1 MRILMVEDELDM
13 ASALSDALS
22 KYNIVIDHVASVAD
36 AREAANLHA
45 YDAILLD
52 RQLPDGEGLRLIP
65 ELRAGNIDSPII
77 VLTAHND
84 HEGRIRGL
92 DLGADDYMGKP
103 FVVEELVARLRAV
116 LRRQPFLSPDI
127 ISAGRLTFEVSRM
140 EPSIDG
146 KPLILPRR
154 ELLVLGALM
163 KRLGRTVARDALA
176 SAVYSFDVEIQSNA
190 LDSHVSR
197 LRKKLADLDAGVAI
211 HTIRGVGYLLK
222 VAE

>member
-1 MRILMVEDELDM
+1 MRILLVEDELDM

-22 KYNIVIDHVASVAD
+22 KHKIVIDHVATLAD
-36 AREAANLHA
+36 AREAVHLHS

-52 RQLPDGEGLRLIP
+52 RQLTDGEGLKLIP
-65 ELRAGNIDSPII
+65 ELRAADIEAPII

-103 FVVEELVARLRAV
+103 FVVEELIARLRAV
-116 LRRQPFLSPDI
+116 LRRPPQLSPDVI
-127 ISAGRLTFEVSRM
+127 TAGRLSFEVSHM
-140 EPSIDG
+140 EPALDG

-154 ELLVLGALM
+154 ELLVLAALM
-163 KRLGRTVARDALA
+163 KRIGRTVTREALA
-176 SAVYSFDVEIQSNA
+176 NAVYSFDAEIQSNA

-197 LRKKLADLDAGVAI
+197 LRRKLADLEAGVSI

-222 VAE
+222 AAE

>member
-1 MRILMVEDELDM
+1 MRILLVEDELDM

-22 KYNIVIDHVASVAD
+22 KHNIVIDHVTSGAD
-36 AREAANLHA
+36 AREATLLHA

-52 RQLPDGEGLRLIP
+52 RQLTDGEGLRLIP
-65 ELRAGNIDSPII
+65 ELRAGSIDTPII

-103 FVVEELVARLRAV
+103 FVVEELIARLRAV
-116 LRRQPFLSPDI
+116 LRRQSLLSSDVI
-127 ISAGRLTFEVSRM
+127 TAGRLSFEVSHM
-140 EPSIDG
+140 EPSLDG

-154 ELLVLGALM
+154 ELLVLAALM
-163 KRLGRTVARDALA
+163 KRIGRTVTREAL
-176 SAVYSFDVEIQSNA
+176 SNAVYSFDAEIQSNS

-197 LRKKLADLDAGVAI
+197 LRKKLADLNAGVAI

-222 VAE
+222 AAE

>member
-1 MRILMVEDELDM
+1 MRILLVEDELDM
-13 ASALSDALS
+13 ASALGDALS
-22 KYNIVIDHVASVAD
+22 KHNIVIDHVTSVTD
-36 AREAANLHA
+36 AREAVHMHS

-52 RQLPDGEGLRLIP
+52 RQLTDGEGLRLIP
-65 ELRAGNIDSPII
+65 ELRTSNIDAPII

-92 DLGADDYMGKP
+92 DMGADDYMGKP
-103 FVVEELVARLRAV
+103 FVVEELIARLRAV
-116 LRRQPFLSPDI
+116 LRRPTLLSSDI
-127 ISAGRLTFEVSRM
+127 ISAGRLAFDVSHM
-140 EPSIDG
+140 EPLLDG

-163 KRLGRTVARDALA
+163 KRIGRTVTREAL
-176 SAVYSFDVEIQSNA
+176 SNAVYGFGDEIQSNS
-190 LDSHVSR
+190 LDAHVSR
-197 LRKKLADLDAGVAI
+197 LRKKLADLNGGVTI

>member
-1 MRILMVEDELDM
+1 MRILLVEDELDM
-13 ASALSDALS
+13 ASALGDALS
-22 KYNIVIDHVASVAD
+22 RYNIVIDHVTTVAD
-36 AREAANLHA
+36 AREAATMHA

-52 RQLPDGEGLRLIP
+52 RQLTDGEGLRLIP
-65 ELRAGNIDSPII
+65 DLRAGGIDTPII

-103 FVVEELVARLRAV
+103 FVVEELIARLRAV
-116 LRRQPFLSPDI
+116 LRRQPFLSPDVV
-127 ISAGRLTFEVSRM
+127 SAGRLSFEVSRM

-154 ELLVLGALM
+154 ELLVLNALM
-163 KRLGRTVARDALA
+163 KRIGRTVARDALA
-176 SAVYSFDVEIQSNA
+176 GAVYSFDVEIQSNA

-197 LRKKLADLDAGVAI
+197 LRKKLAELDAGVAI
-211 HTIRGVGYLLK
+211 HTIRGIGYLLK
-222 VAE
+222 AAE

>member
-1 MRILMVEDELDM
+1 MRILLAEDELDM
-13 ASALSDALS
+13 ASALNDALS
-22 KYNIVIDHVASVAD
+22 KHNIVIDHVTSVAD
-36 AREAANLHA
+36 AWEAANVHP

-52 RQLPDGEGLRLIP
+52 RQLTDGDGLRLIP
-65 ELRAGNIDSPII
+65 RLRAGNIDVPII

-116 LRRQPFLSPDI
+116 LRRQPFLSPDV
-127 ISAGRLTFEVSRM
+127 ISAGRLSFEVSRM
-140 EPSIDG
+140 EPAIDG

-154 ELLVLGALM
+154 ELLVLAALM
-163 KRLGRTVARDALA
+163 KRVGRTVARDALA
-176 SAVYSFDVEIQSNA
+176 GAVYSFDAEIQSNA

-222 VAE
+222 AAE

>member
-1 MRILMVEDELDM
+1 MVENEPDM
-13 ASALSDALS
+13 ASALTDALS
-22 KYNIVIDHVASVAD
+22 KHNIVVDHVATLAD
-36 AREAANLHA
+36 AREAAHLHS

-52 RQLPDGEGLRLIP
+52 RQLTDGEGLKLIP
-65 ELRAGNIDSPII
+65 ELRADDIDVAII

-103 FVVEELVARLRAV
+103 FVVEELIARLRAV
-116 LRRQPFLSPDI
+116 LRRQSQLSSDVI
-127 ISAGRLTFEVSRM
+127 TAGRLSFEVSHM
-140 EPSIDG
+140 EPSLHG

-163 KRLGRTVARDALA
+163 KRVGRTVTREALA
-176 SAVYSFDVEIQSNA
+176 NAVYSFDVEIQSNA

-197 LRKKLADLDAGVAI
+197 LRKKLTDLDAGVAI

-222 VAE
+222 AAE

>member
-1 MRILMVEDELDM
+1 MRLLLIEDELDM
-13 ASALSDALS
+13 ASALSDALA
-22 KYNIVIDHVASVAD
+22 KHNIVIDHVTSMAD
-36 AREAANLHA
+36 AREAADMRS

-52 RQLPDGEGLRLIP
+52 RQLTDGEGLKLIP

-103 FVVEELVARLRAV
+103 FVVEELIARLRAV
-116 LRRQPFLSPDI
+116 LRRPTLLSSDV
-127 ISAGRLTFEVSRM
+127 ISVGRLAFDASHM
-140 EPSIDG
+140 EPSLDG

-154 ELLVLGALM
+154 ELLVLAALM
-163 KRLGRTVARDALA
+163 KRNGRTVTREALA
-176 SAVYSFDVEIQSNA
+176 NAVYSFDVEIQSNS
-190 LDSHVSR
+190 LDAHVSR
-197 LRKKLADLDAGVAI
+197 LRKKLMNLNAGVAI
-211 HTIRGVGYLLK
+211 HTIRGIGYLLK

>member
-1 MRILMVEDELDM
+1 MRILLVEDEPDM
-13 ASALSDALS
+13 ALS
-22 KYNIVIDHVASVAD
+22 KHNIVIDHVTSVAD
-36 AREAANLHA
+36 AREAAFLHP

-52 RQLPDGEGLRLIP
+52 RQLTDGEGLRLIP
-65 ELRAGNIDSPII
+65 ELRAGSIDFPII

-103 FVVEELVARLRAV
+103 FVVEELIARLRAV
-116 LRRQPFLSPDI
+116 LRRQPQLSPDVI
-127 ISAGRLTFEVSRM
+127 TAGRLSFEVSHM
-140 EPSIDG
+140 EPALNG

-154 ELLVLGALM
+154 ELLVLAALM
-163 KRLGRTVARDALA
+163 KRIGRTVTREALA
-176 SAVYSFDVEIQSNA
+176 NSVYSFDAEIQSNA

-197 LRKKLADLDAGVAI
+197 LRKKLAELNAGVAI

>member
-1 MRILMVEDELDM
+1 MRILLVEDEPDM

-22 KYNIVIDHVASVAD
+22 KHNIVIDHVTSVAD
-36 AREAANLHA
+36 AREAAFLHP

-52 RQLPDGEGLRLIP
+52 RQLTDGEGLRLIP
-65 ELRAGNIDSPII
+65 ELRAGSIDFPII

-103 FVVEELVARLRAV
+103 FVVEELIARLRAV
-116 LRRQPFLSPDI
+116 LRRQPQLSPDVI
-127 ISAGRLTFEVSRM
+127 TAGRLSFEVSHM
-140 EPSIDG
+140 EPALDG

-154 ELLVLGALM
+154 ELLVLAALM
-163 KRLGRTVARDALA
+163 KRIGRTVTREALA
-176 SAVYSFDVEIQSNA
+176 NAVYSFDAEIQSNA

-197 LRKKLADLDAGVAI
+197 LRKKLAELNAGVAI

>member
-1 MRILMVEDELDM
+1 MRILLVEDELDM
-13 ASALSDALS
+13 ASALGDALS
-22 KYNIVIDHVASVAD
+22 KHHIVIDHVATLAD
-36 AREAANLHA
+36 AREAVQLHA

-52 RQLPDGEGLRLIP
+52 RQLTDGEGLKLIP
-65 ELRAGNIDSPII
+65 ELRAGNIDTPII

-103 FVVEELVARLRAV
+103 FVVEELIARLRAV
-116 LRRQPFLSPDI
+116 LRRQPQLAPDI
-127 ISAGRLTFEVSRM
+127 ISAGRLSFEVSHM
-140 EPSIDG
+140 EPSLDG

-154 ELLVLGALM
+154 ELLVLAALM
-163 KRLGRTVARDALA
+163 KRIGRTVTREALA
-176 SAVYSFDVEIQSNA
+176 NAVYNFDADIQSNA

-197 LRKKLADLDAGVAI
+197 LRKKLADLEAGVAI

-222 VAE
+222 AAE

>member
-1 MRILMVEDELDM
+1 MRILLVEDEPDM

-22 KYNIVIDHVASVAD
+22 KHNIVIDHVTSVAD
-36 AREAANLHA
+36 AREAAFLHP

-52 RQLPDGEGLRLIP
+52 RQLTDGEGLRLIP
-65 ELRAGNIDSPII
+65 ELRAGSIDFPII

-103 FVVEELVARLRAV
+103 FVVEELIARLRAV
-116 LRRQPFLSPDI
+116 LRRQPQLSSDVI
-127 ISAGRLTFEVSRM
+127 TAGRLSFEVSHM
-140 EPSIDG
+140 EPALDG

-154 ELLVLGALM
+154 ELLVLAALM
-163 KRLGRTVARDALA
+163 KRIGRTVTREALA
-176 SAVYSFDVEIQSNA
+176 NAVYSFDAEIQSNA

-197 LRKKLADLDAGVAI
+197 LRKKLAELNAGVAI